1 MLRLVRHGSAGDSAA
16 WIGDD
21 RERPLDDRGRAQA
34 DGLVG
39 LLASNSIER
48 VLTSPYR
55 RCVESVE
62 PLARA
67 RGLPIEY
74 RHELGD
80 DATAE
85 DALALIRALEGE
97 AAVLCAHGDLIQ
109 ALLGEELDKGA
120 VAVIEPTEAGLAVA
134 GRLAPPA

>member
-1 MLRLVRHGSAGDSAA
+1 VLRLFRHGSAGDSNA
-16 WIGDD
+16 WVGDD
-21 RERPLDDRGRAQA
+21 RERPLDEHGRVQA
-34 DGLVG
+34 ESLVG

-74 RHELGD
+74 RAELGD
-80 DATAE
+80 DAEPE
-85 DALALIRALEGE
+85 DALALIRSLAGE
-97 AAVLCAHGDLIQ
+97 AAVLCSHGDLIQ

-120 VAVIEPTEAGLAVA
+120 VAVVEPTEAGLAVA